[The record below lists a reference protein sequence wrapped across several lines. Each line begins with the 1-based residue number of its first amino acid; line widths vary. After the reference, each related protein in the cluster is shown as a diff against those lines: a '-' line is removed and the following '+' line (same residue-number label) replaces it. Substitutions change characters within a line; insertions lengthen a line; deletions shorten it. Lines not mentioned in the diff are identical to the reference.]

1 MYTAAS
7 KVENF
12 NKDHLYRLL
21 VRDDPEYQAFVDCYK
36 AKTLAAKCF
45 YLIMHLIPGL
55 LAYLV
60 INVPPVYRLA
70 SKLTGLSDAMLQGSF
85 LLAVVFAWHMAVPL
99 IGLRWVDKLSF
110 RESLAFLSLRRFDA
124 KGFFVVMPIV
134 FVVVTLCAVPYFKY
148 VFPGLSDWL
157 AAIPGLNPPPYSIFR
172 DPTVFYG
179 LFPAWFLAIGFVGTF
194 CAKNS
199 ISTGI

>member
-12 NKDHLYRLL
+12 NKDHLYRFL
-21 VRDDPEYQAFVDCYK
+21 VRDDPEYQAFVDRYK

-70 SKLTGLSDAMLQGSF
+70 SKVTGLSDAMLQGSF

-99 IGLRWVDKLSF
+99 IGLRWVD
-110 RESLAFLSLRRFDA
+110 
-124 KGFFVVMPIV
+124 
-134 FVVVTLCAVPYFKY
+134 
-148 VFPGLSDWL
+148 
-157 AAIPGLNPPPYSIFR
+157 
-172 DPTVFYG
+172 
-179 LFPAWFLAIGFVGTF
+179 
-194 CAKNS
+194 
-199 ISTGI
+199 